1 MLLLFQLSVV
11 VSTVIH
17 DNLNIIFDSEASPYK
32 FPGIRGVLYIIFITA
47 VLLLFKLSVIASTI
61 TDILYITIVS
71 EASMC
76 LFSAVGEG
84 FLVII

>member
-1 MLLLFQLSVV
+1 M
-11 VSTVIH
+11 
-17 DNLNIIFDSEASPYK
+17 
-32 FPGIRGVLYIIFITA
+32 LYIIFITV

-61 TDILYITIVS
+61 TDTLYITIVS

-84 FLVII
+84 YSNYLMFSLDIFIVLIIKCCFNYQP

>member
-1 MLLLFQLSVV
+1 M
-11 VSTVIH
+11 
-17 DNLNIIFDSEASPYK
+17 
-32 FPGIRGVLYIIFITA
+32 LYIIFITA
-47 VLLLFKLSVIASTI
+47 VLLLFNLSVIASTI
-61 TDILYITIVS
+61 TDTLYITIVS